1 MTTRSRTRLVAGACA
16 VALTAGVHAANPAPK
31 AAAPLAKPNEFDCMI
46 EPAQVVDVRSPVVGI
61 LQQVHARRGQTIRK
75 GDVLVTIESSVER
88 SATDTARF
96 RADAQGAIQ
105 LARNKVSA
113 AQEKARRMHELHAE
127 EIVSA
132 QARDDAAAE
141 LKLAQSELK
150 SAEEN
155 AELARLEHR
164 QALDQLNRR
173 VLKSPF
179 DGVVV
184 DTYLHPG
191 ALVDGGGDQK
201 KPILKIAQTHP
212 LIVQSILPFKLF
224 PQVRQISSAT
234 VVPEPP
240 FAQGYTA
247 KIKAVDRV
255 IDSSAGTFG
264 IVFELDNVK
273 QDLPAGLRCKVTLPG
288 VM

>member
-1 MTTRSRTRLVAGACA
+1 MTTRWRLRTAAVAWGLAMTVSAQAAGA
-16 VALTAGVHAANPAPK
+16 P
-31 AAAPLAKPNEFDCMI
+31 AKPNEFDCMI

-75 GDVLVTIESSVER
+75 GDLLVTIESSVER

-105 LARNKVSA
+105 LARSKVSA
-113 AQEKARRMHELHAE
+113 TQEKSRRMQELHAE

-155 AELARLEHR
+155 AQLAKLEHR

-173 VLKSPF
+173 VLRSPF

-191 ALVDGGGDQK
+191 ALVDTGDQK

-212 LIVQSILPFKLF
+212 LLVQSILPFRLF
-224 PQVRQISSAT
+224 PQVRQITRAT
-234 VVPEPP
+234 VMPEPP
-240 FAQGYTA
+240 FATTYIA
-247 KIKAVDRV
+247 KVKAIDRV
-255 IDSSAGTFG
+255 IDSAAGTFG
-264 IVFELDNVK
+264 IVFELDNIK